1 MTRYG
6 KLREATAIYGAARN
20 IQARSAC
27 EAIRR
32 AVIRG
37 SVRTRGPN
45 GHYPHYHLED
55 VLMLACGYQR
65 RPRNVPRE

>member
-6 KLREATAIYGAARN
+6 KLREATAVYGAVRN
-20 IQARSAC
+20 VRASSAC

-32 AVIRG
+32 AAIQG

-45 GHYPHYHLED
+45 GHHPHYHLED
-55 VLMLACGYQR
+55 VLTLACGYQR
-65 RPRNVPRE
+65 RPRRG